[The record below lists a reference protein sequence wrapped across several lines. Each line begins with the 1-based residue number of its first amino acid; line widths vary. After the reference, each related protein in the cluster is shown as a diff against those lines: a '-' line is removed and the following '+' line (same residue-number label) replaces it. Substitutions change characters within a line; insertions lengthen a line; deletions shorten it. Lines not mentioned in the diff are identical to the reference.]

1 MSEEFVRCENCGNLN
16 IVGTK
21 KCVFCDTEIAE
32 TAEKIKDPEVQAAEA
47 LGVPSVPEVP
57 SEPEEKKEMALPK
70 IPDVEP
76 VKEKKTKKIEIKEG
90 VELKY
95 SIGKKIIFISLLAI
109 CVSIIHYGIN
119 FLLSFLSIKISDPD
133 INLYPSIPI
142 NLEDSMEINAVSIL
156 VGFIF
161 AILIGYL
168 FGKIVRKYTSNKKGI
183 RYWITYAIVLDVIIN
198 VAAAIVLIIVTN
210 AAFVNDLLFIYLSGA
225 VFIFLI
231 FSLITLFIPILTG
244 SFLIFNQIDRIFFP
258 RKYAEQ

>member
-21 KCVFCDTEIAE
+21 KCVFCDTEITE

-57 SEPEEKKEMALPK
+57 SEPKEKKEIDLPEVPK
-70 IPDVEP
+70 AKPAED
-76 VKEKKTKKIEIKEG
+76 KKARKKEIKES
-90 VELKY
+90 VEPDY

-133 INLYPSIPI
+133 INLYPGIPI
-142 NLEDSMEINAVSIL
+142 NLEDTMEINAVSIL

-168 FGKIVRKYTSNKKGI
+168 FGKIVRRYTSDKKGI
-183 RYWITYAIVLDVIIN
+183 RFWVAYAITIDVIIN
-198 VAAAIVLIIVTN
+198 IAAAIVLIIITN
-210 AAFVNDLLFIYLSGA
+210 AAYVNDLLFIYLSGA

-231 FSLITLFIPILTG
+231 FGAITVFIPILTG
-244 SFLIFNQIDRIFFP
+244 SFLIFPQIDRIFFP
-258 RKYAEQ
+258 RKYAE

>member
-57 SEPEEKKEMALPK
+57 SEPEEKKEIALPEV
-70 IPDVEP
+70 PE
-76 VKEKKTKKIEIKEG
+76 VKPAEEKKTKRKKIKEG
-90 VELKY
+90 VEPDY

-119 FLLSFLSIKISDPD
+119 FLLSFLSIKIYDPD
-133 INLYPSIPI
+133 INLYPGIPI
-142 NLEDSMEINAVSIL
+142 NLEDAMDINAVSIL
-156 VGFIF
+156 VGIIF

-168 FGKIVRKYTSNKKGI
+168 FGKIVRRYTSDKKGI
-183 RYWITYAIVLDVIIN
+183 RSWITYAIIIDVIIN
-198 VAAAIVLIIVTN
+198 IAAAIVLIIVTN

-225 VFIFLI
+225 VFIFVL
-231 FSLITLFIPILTG
+231 FSIITLFIPILTG
-244 SFLIFNQIDRIFFP
+244 SFFIFAQIDRIFFP
-258 RKYAEQ
+258 RKYAE